1 MKFKICLIVC
11 LFTVTI
17 LAAKANPPMKSLSIS
32 DSLKNLELAVFEND
46 ANIKAKRSFQRV
58 SISELNRESTK
69 SLPANRRKNLENY
82 YNGEWLLR
90 LYSPD
95 GSSVIDEF
103 IVLIDNTSIF
113 KSGLG
118 ICLLTVFNNN
128 KTVQYSRNA
137 GLIGYKGSLLDFALP
152 IIEGSAL
159 VQIALPISAG
169 NAYYEFNRDCTILDS
184 NGVTFTCTSKPQASE
199 VLNVALPLSFEKI
212 R

>member
-1 MKFKICLIVC
+1 MKFKICLIFC

-17 LAAKANPPMKSLSIS
+17 IAAKANPPMKSLSIS
-32 DSLKNLELAVFEND
+32 DSLKNLDLGVFKND
-46 ANIKAKRSFQRV
+46 VNIQAKRSFQKV
-58 SISELNRESTK
+58 SISELNTQSIK
-69 SLPANRRKNLENY
+69 SLSVNRRQALESY

-95 GSSVIDEF
+95 RSSVLDEF
-103 IVLIDNTSIF
+103 VVLIDNTSIL
-113 KSGLG
+113 KGGLG

-137 GLIGYKGSLLDFALP
+137 GLIGHKGSLLDFALP

-169 NAYYEFNRDCTILDS
+169 NAYYEFNRDCTILDDS
-184 NGVTFTCTSKPQASE
+184 GVSFTCTSKPQASE
-199 VLNVALPLSFEKI
+199 VINLALPLSFEKI

>member
-1 MKFKICLIVC
+1 MKFKILIFC

-17 LAAKANPPMKSLSIS
+17 IAAKANPPMKSLLIS

-58 SISELNRESTK
+58 SISELNRQSMK
-69 SLPANRRKNLENY
+69 SLSANRRKDLENY

-95 GSSVIDEF
+95 RSSVIDEF
-103 IVLIDNTSIF
+103 IVLIDNTSIL

-118 ICLLTVFNNN
+118 ICFVILMD
-128 KTVQYSRNA
+128 KTKAFAYSRNA
-137 GLIGYKGSLLDFALP
+137 GLIGHKGSLLDFVIP
-152 IIEGSAL
+152 YISGSAL

-169 NAYYEFNRDCTILDS
+169 NAYYEFNRDCTPLDS
-184 NGVTFTCTSKPQASE
+184 NGVTFTCTSKPTSE